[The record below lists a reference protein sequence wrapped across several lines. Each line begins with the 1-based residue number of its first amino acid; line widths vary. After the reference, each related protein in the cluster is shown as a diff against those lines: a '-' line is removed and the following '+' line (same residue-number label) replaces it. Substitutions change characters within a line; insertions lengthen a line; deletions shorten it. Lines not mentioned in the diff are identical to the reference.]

1 MGKFKDI
8 ENIICSPIDS
18 DEKTF
23 NTMCNVVNAEGP
35 IIETELAKYYLYGIG
50 CEKNEAMFLKY
61 INKAINSDF
70 AKAYALYGEYCCMKG
85 DYEKGFKYLNISAN
99 KNCGDAYYYLA
110 KKYENGVGVTADF
123 SKTCELY
130 KKGAMLGNISCMQ
143 MCYTY
148 GVDFRNLSEMIYKE
162 YTPREL
168 CLLLKKNDMS
178 PRTIYSFNYYSLLR
192 YSVYDYGN
200 DIVDLMGYITI
211 RRYFGFYGTGSKNP
225 NILVNVCS
233 TGCDLGSDMCYY
245 MMSNIFEKGIGVQKD
260 LGIALNWAIRGVEEL
275 NSYLCMVRL
284 IKAYYDGSL
293 GIKDYN
299 LARKYINLLKTNFP
313 QKYANSNNGE
323 YNIKE
328 IEKQIC

>member
-1 MGKFKDI
+1 MGKFNHIEDI
-8 ENIICSPIDS
+8 VCSPQDS

-23 NTMCNVVNAEGP
+23 KILCKVVNTEGP
-35 IIETELAKYYLYGIG
+35 IIETELARYYLYGIG

-61 INKAINSDF
+61 INMAINSDF

-110 KKYENGVGVTADF
+110 KKYENGVGVMGDF

-148 GVDFRNLSEMIYKE
+148 GVDFRNPSEMIYKE
-162 YTPREL
+162 YSPKEL
-168 CLLLKKNDMS
+168 RMHLSKFEHD

-200 DIVDLMGYITI
+200 DIVDLISILSLNRYLGYYDTA
-211 RRYFGFYGTGSKNP
+211 SKNT
-225 NILVNVCS
+225 NILLNLCS
-233 TGCDLGSDMCYY
+233 TGSDIGSDLCYFV
-245 MMSNIFEKGIGVQKD
+245 MSGLFEMGIGVQKD
-260 LGIALNWAIRGVEEL
+260 LRIALNWLIRGVEEL
-275 NSYLCMVRL
+275 NSYICLMQL
-284 IKAYYDGSL
+284 IKTYYDGSL
-293 GIKDYN
+293 GVKDYN
-299 LARKYINLLKTNFP
+299 LARKYINLFKTNFP
-313 QKYANSNNGE
+313 NKYADSNDRVFK
-323 YNIKE
+323 IKE
-328 IEKQIC
+328 IETQIS